1 MKLCILWNEEVSAAG
16 TYFQYIMRNEV
27 HILVIVF
34 VHEGLFFVKKDKKIA
49 ILKVTTLK
57 KGLTIQ

>member
-1 MKLCILWNEEVSAAG
+1 MKLLRNQEVSAAG

-34 VHEGLFFVKKDKKIA
+34 VHEGLFFVKKDKRIA

>member
-1 MKLCILWNEEVSAAG
+1 MQQAHISN
-16 TYFQYIMRNEV
+16 IRNEV

-34 VHEGLFFVKKDKKIA
+34 VHEGLFFFKKDKRRA

>member
-1 MKLCILWNEEVSAAG
+1 MKLLRNQEVSAAG

>member
-34 VHEGLFFVKKDKKIA
+34 VHEGLFFVKKDKIMA

>member
-34 VHEGLFFVKKDKKIA
+34 VHEGLFFVKKDKIIV